1 MSRVGGAYGQSRLVH
16 QEGGVR
22 GGTWELWD
30 SFVPYETVED
40 ARNVNIPRHEKWNS
54 TLALDLGYDIGHW
67 FNTDRNIMLQLYSAL
82 SGVSTTFSPLGYSE
96 EQDDMIMIDW
106 YVQSEPAVAITPT
119 LHAVLTL
126 GFEIFRAQDAYI
138 QRSFNSG
145 LNSTSGAYAAPY
157 MKGGTYYE
165 KAPLNVL
172 QTAIGIGFDWD
183 FADRAGIHFRYRW
196 MTNSDET
203 APENDWKAHYVQAET
218 KIWF

>member
-1 MSRVGGAYGQSRLVH
+1 VNQ
-16 QEGGVR
+16 QGGVR

-30 SFVPYETVED
+30 SFVPFESLDDAKTVQ
-40 ARNVNIPRHEKWNS
+40 VPQHVKWNS

-67 FNTDRNIMLQLYSAL
+67 FNTDRNIMLQLYTAL
-82 SGVSTTFSPLGYSE
+82 SGVSTTVSPLGYSE
-96 EQDDMIMIDW
+96 SQKDMLMVNW

-126 GFEIFRAQDAYI
+126 GFETFRAEDAYVL
-138 QRSFNSG
+138 RMVSTG
-145 LNSTSGAYAAPY
+145 LNSSSGPYQAPY
-157 MKGGTYYE
+157 SSGGTYCE

-172 QTAIGIGFDWD
+172 QTALGFGFDWD
-183 FADRAGIHFRYRW
+183 FADRAGIHFRYKW

-203 APENDWKAHYVQAET
+203 VPENDWKGHYVQAET